1 MLEEQLQ
8 ARGREVLR
16 LLLQDHQDLRAARE
30 RRRGQVTGPD
40 GIARTRAG
48 AGHSRP
54 LSSVFG
60 QVTVSRVAYQS
71 PGAPNVHSADA
82 ELNLPREQHSH
93 GLSGKVA
100 SGAACSSFAQACAD
114 VARQTGSKLGK
125 RQAGQL
131 TRQAA
136 ADFEDFYASEEHRP
150 PPGAVPVTCWPCP
163 ARARAS

>member
-30 RRRGQVTGPD
+30 QRREQVTGPD

-82 ELNLPREQHSH
+82 ELNL
-93 GLSGKVA
+93 
-100 SGAACSSFAQACAD
+100 AAG
-114 VARQTGSKLGK
+114 QTGEAL
-125 RQAGQL
+125 RQI
-131 TRQAA
+131 
-136 ADFEDFYASEEHRP
+136 
-150 PPGAVPVTCWPCP
+150 VP
-163 ARARAS
+163 ARHDRVPGPGSE